1 MQWPINGEI
10 LYKIMTLP
18 NKIVGNFRDILGNL
32 RDILG
37 NERVNTREG
46 DAHISIHIHMYK
58 RANPWRGFD
67 SPESA
72 HACAGER

>member
-1 MQWPINGEI
+1 
-10 LYKIMTLP
+10 MTLP

-46 DAHISIHIHMYK
+46 DSHISITIIMVIK
-58 RANPWRGFD
+58 RAIPFRGID
-67 SPESA
+67 SLGGK
-72 HACAGER
+72 HAGRQTL

>member
-1 MQWPINGEI
+1 
-10 LYKIMTLP
+10 MTLP

-46 DAHISIHIHMYK
+46 DAHISITIIMVIK
-58 RANPWRGFD
+58 RANPLRGFD
-67 SPESA
+67 SLERTHTRK
-72 HACAGER
+72 HARRQTL